1 MRRLRGIVIKS
12 ASMCDNE
19 RHVQGVLASLVLP
32 EAAAF
37 PAAMASPPQARRVL
51 QEMVILAFVGAYLCL
66 ESSV

>member
-1 MRRLRGIVIKS
+1 M
-12 ASMCDNE
+12 
-19 RHVQGVLASLVLP
+19 HVQGVLASLVLP

-51 QEMVILAFVGAYLCL
+51 QGMVILAFVGAYLCL